1 MKENKAFDTKTLLKR
16 MLGRKPKTGEEDFWV
31 FSVVTDDPATPTW
44 ERRIQ
49 VVGTYNQNCQAAA
62 RIIDLILRTGVSK
75 RGLRIESYQGE
86 KARALLA
93 ETQAQDA
100 AYRQERSAQA
110 NN

>member
-1 MKENKAFDTKTLLKR
+1 MKQNKAFDTKTLLKR
-16 MLGRKPKTGEEDFWV
+16 MLGRKPKTGEEDLWV
-31 FSVVTDDPATPTW
+31 FSVVTEDPDTPTW

-62 RIIDLILRTGVSK
+62 RIIDLIIRTGGSK
-75 RGLRIESYQGE
+75 SGLRIESYQGD

-93 ETQAQDA
+93 EGQAQEA
-100 AYRQERSAQA
+100 AYRRERSTQS